1 MFFSTSTERFD
12 LQGRI
17 RQNLAGAIHYG
28 ILRHASADGVK
39 YPDFKPYGGD
49 LASTRV
55 VQPKVHAEL
64 QIPRKTDCKLLVAN
78 DDNYALAA

>member
-1 MFFSTSTERFD
+1 MTRVISEALIYSDPDGIVR
-12 LQGRI
+12 R
-17 RQNLAGAIHYG
+17 AGAD
-28 ILRHASADGVK
+28 RVK
-39 YPDFKPYGGD
+39 YPDSRHYGGD

-64 QIPRKTDCKLLVAN
+64 QISRKTDCKLLVAN